1 MENNSRIWECLC
13 KAGKGQ
19 SGTSTLPLEFLS
31 SEQIWRS
38 PSGEANPFLANR
50 GFQTQAGWLPLLA
63 WRRLAFPASYDP
75 WFPAWGK
82 SRSWRSL
89 LRGCFHGAGVMP
101 RDGPGCSPDLDWG
114 VWHLVVQALSTLFVS
129 QHPCTLHE
137 WNLGFSSSFNCP
149 SSQAEL
155 SLLCRTPRPR
165 HQVCFSFF
173 LSFAALI
180 EWVPVPFVWIYWFFT
195 LLYVLFSQISLAF
208 YFSVKHLHFF
218 KLCNFCLVLS
228 HTFYLFVEVLTV
240 LIHSAPDFSN
250 HLHDHHF

>member
-1 MENNSRIWECLC
+1 MI
-13 KAGKGQ
+13 
-19 SGTSTLPLEFLS
+19 LEVPPQEVLTMA
-31 SEQIWRS
+31 SEVSCGPHTRS
-38 PSGEANPFLANR
+38 PGHLCIASLFLR
-50 GFQTQAGWLPLLA
+50 
-63 WRRLAFPASYDP
+63 
-75 WFPAWGK
+75 
-82 SRSWRSL
+82 SRWHRSSTKL
-89 LRGCFHGAGVMP
+89 CCGMS
-101 RDGPGCSPDLDWG
+101 GPGCSPDLDWG

-149 SSQAEL
+149 SSQGEL